1 MTLSL
6 YFAPNTCAIVPLIS
20 LYEAG
25 AVFTPKPIDFRRRQ
39 NKSPNYLAINP
50 LHKVPVLLIQD
61 ELLKDEVL
69 AENVAIAL
77 WIAQHYPNADLLPKD
92 GQQLIR
98 AISLM
103 TWFAAGI
110 HPHISRYNSPAKYCD
125 APDSADAMRTIAQ
138 AMIFE
143 NYHRADSLLRGREF
157 FFDHFTAVDAH
168 FFWCFRRGHQLEL
181 DLTPFAAC
189 RAHFDRVLGRTSVQK
204 ALAYEAAVKEEFARQ
219 ANSL

>member
-103 TWFAAGI
+103 SWFAAGI

-157 FFDHFTAVDAH
+157 FFDHFTAVD
-168 FFWCFRRGHQLEL
+168 
-181 DLTPFAAC
+181 